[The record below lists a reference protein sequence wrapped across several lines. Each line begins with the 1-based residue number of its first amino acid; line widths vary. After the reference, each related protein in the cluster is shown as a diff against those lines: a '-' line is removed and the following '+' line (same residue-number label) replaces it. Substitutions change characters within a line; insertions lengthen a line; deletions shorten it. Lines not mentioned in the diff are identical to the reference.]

1 MELEK
6 AKQILNFKRANKLT
20 EEQVKEIVVFAEL
33 LATTTMINLKNQI
46 KDEKCHPLC
55 KRVHG

>member
-20 EEQVKEIVVFAEL
+20 EEQVKEILEL

-55 KRVHG
+55 KSVHG